1 MPKKPPHNTAEKSTS
16 SFTVIGFWP
25 DTEQRFCD
33 TFHAPTAPVAE
44 DMCLQ
49 THPGI
54 AVCGVIA
61 GHHVCVDVS
70 PYLKRD

>member
-1 MPKKPPHNTAEKSTS
+1 MPENPLRNTAETSTS

-25 DTEQRFCD
+25 DTDQRFCD
-33 TFHAPTAPVAE
+33 TFHAPTAAVAE
-44 DMCLQ
+44 DQCLQ
-49 THPGI
+49 AHPGI

-61 GHHVCVDVS
+61 GRHACVDVS